1 MENLR
6 EIYSF
11 EVKKSKTNLPIPVVK
26 GVHLHSAYDPIK
38 EAKKMI
44 RKDLKEFQRKKN
56 ILIFGYGFGYHVR
69 EIISFFKEKN
79 IKKFKIIVIEKNK
92 NLLKTALSLFPA
104 DSPNLKIYSEDEP
117 KDIFEDQEFLD
128 FLINKPVIFAHPPS
142 FSLYDSYFE
151 KILKYKSPNTL
162 SDIIRNIEATDLKKF
177 LEKNSDQKNL
187 SQLLDTINKK
197 KSFNN
202 RNDFLMS
209 AFYHISKKPKKD
221 AGVEYE

>member
-6 EIYSF
+6 EINSF

-92 NLLKTALSLFPA
+92 DLLKTALSLFPT
-104 DSPNLKIYSEDEP
+104 DSPNLKIYS
-117 KDIFEDQEFLD
+117 
-128 FLINKPVIFAHPPS
+128 
-142 FSLYDSYFE
+142 
-151 KILKYKSPNTL
+151 
-162 SDIIRNIEATDLKKF
+162 KKF
-177 LEKNSDQKNL
+177 L
-187 SQLLDTINKK
+187 
-197 KSFNN
+197 
-202 RNDFLMS
+202 
-209 AFYHISKKPKKD
+209 
-221 AGVEYE
+221 

>member
-6 EIYSF
+6 EINSF

-44 RKDLKEFQRKKN
+44 RKDLNEFQNKKN

-92 NLLKTALSLFPA
+92 DLLKTALSLFPT
-104 DSPNLKIYSEDEP
+104 DSPNLKIYSKDEP

-151 KILKYKSPNTL
+151 KVLKYKSPNTL

-177 LEKNSDQKNL
+177 LEKNSDQNNL
-187 SQLLDTINKK
+187 NQLLDSINKK